1 MAGDVAAQSLEFGEG
16 NPQGTAR
23 PGDAALFVVALLAAI
38 AVVALLNHRK
48 G

>member
-23 PGDAALFVVALLAAI
+23 PGDAALFIVALLAAI
-38 AVVALLNHRK
+38 CVVSLMNHRK

>member
-23 PGDAALFVVALLAAI
+23 PGDAALFVVVLLAGI
-38 AVVALLNHRK
+38 CIVAVLNHRK